1 MSGSLVRLRD
11 DAKQLRRA
19 FAEPQVRFVV
29 GLFLFAGFV
38 ILSVR
43 LLYPAVF
50 PSLISDL
57 VISVLGAVFGVY
69 ISVELLLPYIRHVER
84 ARIDAADKIVD
95 SYDNPSSFLE
105 LTALPGLTDGADVP
119 EQVPVTAE
127 QLPSSL
133 RSYDSFDH
141 KLTDRQYSVPDE
153 LAALYESDADE
164 LRALFR
170 RENRTNGRKV
180 RLESV
185 STDEFEL
192 STTTYYRSFLTNFC
206 PDYELS
212 GDTTLRELS
221 KRLLFDD
228 ETPKPLSET
237 PFSDH
242 FGGGGLVITTDG
254 RAVLPVRSRSVAVEG
269 KALHLSFSGSFDVS
283 DVKTGGIDSA
293 LRSILTEEL
302 DLETSSVR
310 ALAYLGTTRR
320 IERLGKPDTVALA
333 LVDADAA
340 LDTTTEQFVNSY
352 SVTVC
357 DEPVSDVEDL
367 FEPKVARQVI
377 KRLLAAMDQRPY
389 RPSLGLLSFLW
400 LYWELV
406 DRLDRHPAAEPA
418 SVEAEM

>member
-1 MSGSLVRLRD
+1 MSESLIRLRD

-19 FAEPQVRFVV
+19 FAEPRVRFVV
-29 GLFLFAGFV
+29 GLFLLAGLV

-50 PSLISDL
+50 PSLVSDL
-57 VISVLGAVFGVY
+57 LISVLGAVFGVY
-69 ISVELLLPYIRHVER
+69 ISVELLLPYVRHVER
-84 ARIDAADKIVD
+84 ARIDAADEIVD
-95 SYDNPSSFLE
+95 SYDNPSSFLD
-105 LTALPGLTDGADVP
+105 LTALPGSRDRADVP
-119 EQVPVTAE
+119 ERIPVTAE

-133 RSYDSFDH
+133 RSYDSFEH
-141 KLTDRQYSVPDE
+141 ELLDRQYDVPDE

-180 RLESV
+180 RLESA
-185 STDEFEL
+185 SADTFEL

-212 GDTTLRELS
+212 GGATIRELS
-221 KRLLFDD
+221 KPLLFDG

-269 KALHLSFSGSFDVS
+269 KALHLSFSGSFDVA
-283 DVKTGGIDSA
+283 DVTTGGIDAA
-293 LRSILTEEL
+293 LRSILTDEL
-302 DLETSSVR
+302 DLESSSVQSVS
-310 ALAYLGTTRR
+310 YLGTTRR
-320 IERLGKPDTVALA
+320 IERLGKPDTVSLA
-333 LVDADAA
+333 FVDADAA
-340 LDTTTEQFVNSY
+340 LDITTEQFVNSY

-367 FEPKVARQVI
+367 FEPEVARQVI
-377 KRLLAAMDQRPY
+377 ECLLAAIDRRPY

-406 DRLDRHPAAEPA
+406 DRLDQHPVAEPE
-418 SVEAEM
+418 SIEAKT